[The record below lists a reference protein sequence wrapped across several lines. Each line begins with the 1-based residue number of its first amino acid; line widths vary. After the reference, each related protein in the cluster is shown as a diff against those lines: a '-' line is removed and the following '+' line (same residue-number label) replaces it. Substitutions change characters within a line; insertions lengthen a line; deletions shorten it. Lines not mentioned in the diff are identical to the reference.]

1 MDQGRIE
8 IFTGPMFSGKTTRL
22 MKALETLANQLE
34 LPFVLVKHSSDHR
47 YNAEGVTSHDGRH
60 LPSLKTADLSIL
72 EEIIH
77 SENFRILG
85 W

>member
-47 YNAEGVTSHDGRH
+47 YNAEGLTSHDGRY
-60 LPSLKTADLSIL
+60 LPALKTTELSSL
-72 EEIIH
+72 EGTIH
-77 SENFRILG
+77 SKNFE
-85 W
+85 